1 MKNPIRQC
9 GVVATWAIAVLVFP
23 STVHAQAV
31 VDRLPP
37 PPSVSVPDL
46 QPLTVPSA
54 PFPIQ
59 SLPIQ
64 EERVF
69 QAPINPRASGSRYLV
84 YVNGDSPYLLQQ
96 VRYLEPGA
104 TVQYYRGRRVIQVG
118 TYNDEITARQ
128 RVTALNMQGI
138 GAELTANDLNP
149 PSLTRTNHYAVII
162 PASRDSLSTMAE
174 QAVQMGIRQ
183 WAIQQKDAPLG
194 PHLEIGPFATYNEAK
209 EVHHYL
215 RRGGLDARVDYI
227 R

>member
-1 MKNPIRQC
+1 MKNPLRRFGI
-9 GVVATWAIAVLVFP
+9 VAGWAIAALMLP
-23 STVHAQAV
+23 STVNAQAV

-59 SLPIQ
+59 

-69 QAPINPRASGSRYLV
+69 QAPINPRATASRYLV

-96 VRYLEPGA
+96 VRYVEPGA
-104 TVQYYRGRRVIQVG
+104 TVQYHRGRRVIQVG
-118 TYNDEITARQ
+118 MYNDEITARQ

-138 GAELTANDLNP
+138 GAEIAANDLNP
-149 PSLTRTNHYAVII
+149 PSLTRTNQYAVIV
-162 PASRDSLSTMAE
+162 PASRDSLSSLAE
-174 QAVQMGIRQ
+174 QAVQMGVRQ

-194 PHLEIGPFATYNEAK
+194 PHLEIGPFATYGEAK
-209 EVHHYL
+209 EVNHYL
-215 RRGGLDARVDYI
+215 RRGGLDARVDFI